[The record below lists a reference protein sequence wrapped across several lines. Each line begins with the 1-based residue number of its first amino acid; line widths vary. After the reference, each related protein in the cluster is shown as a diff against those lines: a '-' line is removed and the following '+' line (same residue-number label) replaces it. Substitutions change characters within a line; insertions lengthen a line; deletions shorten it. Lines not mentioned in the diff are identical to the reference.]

1 MIPFLIVGHLLKP
14 FLDSR
19 IVGQDIGLFESLL
32 EDGRRCVLLQ
42 NVVVGREA
50 SHFGEVA
57 TTAGNHFGQL
67 ELIDLNFK
75 KKRY

>member
-14 FLDSR
+14 FLDSW
-19 IVGQDIGLFESLL
+19 IVGQDIGFFESLL

-42 NVVVGREA
+42 NIVVGREA

-67 ELIDLNFK
+67 ELKDLK
-75 KKRY
+75 IQT

>member
-14 FLDSR
+14 FLDSW
-19 IVGQDIGLFESLL
+19 IVGQDIGFFESLL

-42 NVVVGREA
+42 NIVVGRET

-67 ELIDLNFK
+67 ELKDLK
-75 KKRY
+75 IQT

>member
-14 FLDSR
+14 FLDSW
-19 IVGQDIGLFESLL
+19 IVGEDIGFFESLL

-42 NVVVGREA
+42 NIVVGREA

-67 ELIDLNFK
+67 ELKDLK
-75 KKRY
+75 IQT